1 MPSADDNEE
10 DRIMSLIRRS
20 ALSVVAGLLAL
31 AVAGCETT
39 TKQEVKAEDYKF
51 VNDVSGLKRMP
62 DEEGVIVYD
71 REGVDFAAYDKFIMD
86 PVKVV
91 YTNEEMRNLDQ
102 EKLKEIQE
110 YFVTSFTKKLEE
122 GGYEVVKTP
131 SEGTMQIQI
140 AIVDLQVPSAAY
152 NAVQIVG
159 SPVAVTVGSITIEA
173 AFRDASTKRLESV
186 AVAQRRGDRL
196 SGTPWS
202 NWSDVQDSVDAWAE
216 EFRGFMDSVREE
228 SS

>member
-1 MPSADDNEE
+1 M
-10 DRIMSLIRRS
+10 IYLIRRS
-20 ALSVVAGLLAL
+20 ALSALAGLFALAL
-31 AVAGCETT
+31 AGCETT
-39 TKQEVKAEDYKF
+39 TKQEVKVEDYKF

-62 DEEGVIVYD
+62 DEEGVVVYD
-71 REGVDFAAYDKFIMD
+71 REGVDFAVYDKFIMD

-91 YTNEEMRNLDQ
+91 YNNEEMRNLDQ
-102 EKLKEIQE
+102 EKLKEIQQ

-122 GGYEVVKTP
+122 GGYKVVDTP

-140 AIVDLQVPSAAY
+140 AIVDLNVPSAAY
-152 NAVQIVG
+152 NAIQVVG
-159 SPVAVTVGSITIEA
+159 SPVAATVGSITIEA

-186 AVAQRRGDRL
+186 AVAQRSGDRL

-202 NWSDVQDSVDAWAE
+202 NWADVEDSVDAWAE
-216 EFRGFMDSVREE
+216 EFRAYMDSVREKPG